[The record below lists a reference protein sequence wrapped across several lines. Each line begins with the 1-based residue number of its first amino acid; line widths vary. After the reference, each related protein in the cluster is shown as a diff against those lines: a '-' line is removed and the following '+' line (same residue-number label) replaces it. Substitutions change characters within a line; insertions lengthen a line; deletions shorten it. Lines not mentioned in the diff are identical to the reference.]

1 MPTLTNQ
8 ELINRVPW
16 LKMLTPDQIYAL
28 NNDLTKKRFK
38 RNECV
43 VEYGKQSNALFII
56 LAGRARVVMTNPNG
70 RVVILAKLQVGD
82 CIGEMSLIDN
92 DPHSATVIAD
102 IQLDVLIMSREAF
115 LRCLMNNPMV
125 ALSIMRGLVK
135 RLRLANQKISS
146 FALMEVSQRVA
157 IALLESA
164 VADNEGKLTVQG
176 KLSHL
181 DIAKMVGASREMVTR
196 TMKKLEAQSFIEK
209 TLEGVVRVNERRK
222 KTRS

>member
-16 LKMLTPDQIYAL
+16 LEMLTPDQIKSL
-28 NNDLTKKRFK
+28 HKDLTKHRFK

-43 VEYGKQSNALFII
+43 VEYGKQSNSLFII
-56 LAGRARVVMTNPNG
+56 LAGRARVVMTSPNG

-82 CIGEMSLIDN
+82 CIGDMSLIDN

-102 IQLDVLIMSREAF
+102 VQLDVLIMSREAF

-164 VADNEGKLTVQG
+164 VADNEGKLMVQG

-209 TLEGVVRVNERRK
+209 TIEGVVRVNERRK
-222 KTRS
+222 KSRI